1 LYLQIIR
8 LNKVYKTDKQTL
20 INTWSVNRCLRNINV
35 SCPARENPNRQKNT
49 GEKKTNNNKQ
59 NKKTH
64 KTNSLK
70 KEPEKSGL
78 KSQTL
83 SAKMSIF

>member
-1 LYLQIIR
+1 MSHVLLERIR
-8 LNKVYKTDKQTL
+8 IDK
-20 INTWSVNRCLRNINV
+20 
-35 SCPARENPNRQKNT
+35 KNT